1 MSSIIILGTAEKAYG
16 VLLQEIHARLAEVA
30 SQHTRRQLD
39 SFQFVTQVGIF
50 KPFVLSFHDAQRSA
64 RHCQAEFERLGDWR
78 TCLFSSELYVLK
90 LDIDSLARYLECPSK
105 MAEIARAKEQAA
117 AAAPS
122 RKPVVRYKSQKRFI
136 PTVAVA

>member
-1 MSSIIILGTAEKAYG
+1 MSSISILGTAEKSYG

-39 SFQFVTQVGIF
+39 SFQFVTQQAGF

-64 RHCQAEFERLGDWR
+64 RQCQAEFERLGDWR

-90 LDIDSLARYLECPSK
+90 LDIDGLARFLECPSK
-105 MAEIARAKEQAA
+105 MAEIARAQEQAA
-117 AAAPS
+117 ASPSS
-122 RKPVVRYKSQKRFI
+122 RKPFVRYKSQKRFI
-136 PTVAVA
+136 PAVAAA